1 MDFLK
6 LAIEKALEGMNK
18 GELPIGAVIVK
29 DGEVIAC
36 CHNEKEMKND
46 PTAHAEIL
54 AIREA
59 SKNLGD
65 WRLNGCEMYVT
76 LEPCPMCISAIAQS
90 RLDRVHIGTYNK
102 DMGAC
107 GTVID
112 LAKSYELKTNVDLV
126 WKCSD
131 ECRELLQKF
140 FIKRRKENKA
150 NDKNDL

>member
-1 MDFLK
+1 MNFLS
-6 LAIEKALEGMNK
+6 LAIEKAREGMEK

-29 DGEVIAC
+29 ENEIISA
-36 CHNEKEMKND
+36 CHNEKEEKND

-59 SKNLGD
+59 SRILGD

-90 RLDRVHIGTYNK
+90 RIDKIHIGTYNK
-102 DMGAC
+102 EMGAC

-112 LAKSYELKTNVDLV
+112 LAKSYELKTRVDIE

-131 ECRELLQKF
+131 ECRELIQSF
-140 FIKRRKENKA
+140 FINRRRENKS
-150 NDKNDL
+150 NG